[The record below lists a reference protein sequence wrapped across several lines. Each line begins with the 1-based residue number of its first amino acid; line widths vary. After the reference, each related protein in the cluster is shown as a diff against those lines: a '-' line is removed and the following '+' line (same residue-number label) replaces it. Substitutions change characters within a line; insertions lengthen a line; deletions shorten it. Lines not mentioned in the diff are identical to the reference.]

1 MIEVHAIL
9 FLLPLGHY
17 LLLYFFL
24 VLDALNEVGQSGR
37 SGMEIVL
44 AGLHIVSTLDFPLG
58 ALRHR
63 LSIRGQSLVMRRKVV
78 PLSRLDQNRIICI
91 LFLSA
96 VIEANGFAAE
106 GGGRGLGAHRDECT
120 LLVWLLPGEAIVEDL
135 LPRVCQLIRSHSL
148 I

>member
-1 MIEVHAIL
+1 MCLSLLPLKLFPVTYILVEVHAIL

-17 LLLYFFL
+17 LFLYFFL

-63 LSIRGQSLVMRRKVV
+63 LSVRSQPLIVRCKSLPVR
-78 PLSRLDQNRIICI
+78 
-91 LFLSA
+91 
-96 VIEANGFAAE
+96 
-106 GGGRGLGAHRDECT
+106 
-120 LLVWLLPGEAIVEDL
+120 
-135 LPRVCQLIRSHSL
+135 
-148 I
+148 